1 MKLFTTQNAPNPRI
15 VDMLV
20 IEKHLDIERQTV
32 NMLEGENR
40 EPAFLE
46 KNPFG
51 QLPVLETDEGFYLSE
66 VTAIAEYFEEYR
78 ADPVII
84 GVTAQERGE
93 ARMWARRIDLMILSP
108 MTMGFQNS
116 IAKKFFEGR
125 IKLYPE
131 IGESMI
137 TKANDGLVVLDTLLA
152 GKTYLCGDRFTYGDV
167 MLYAYLDYFR
177 KVGQKVEPGLIHLT
191 EFFDNMSER
200 DSARQTA

>member
-84 GVTAQERGE
+84 GATAQERGE

-177 KVGQKVEPGLIHLT
+177 KVGQKVEAGLIHLT